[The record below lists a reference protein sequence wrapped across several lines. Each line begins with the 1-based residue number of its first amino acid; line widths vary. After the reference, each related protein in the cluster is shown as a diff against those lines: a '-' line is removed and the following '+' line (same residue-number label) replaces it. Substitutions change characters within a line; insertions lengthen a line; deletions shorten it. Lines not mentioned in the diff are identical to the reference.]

1 VRIPLGLFGR
11 GVMGVDFCLF
21 ATGVHFS
28 SGVTSLAKLASQE
41 VERVTHFEWAQSI
54 GISHG

>member
-1 VRIPLGLFGR
+1 
-11 GVMGVDFCLF
+11 MGVDFYLF

-28 SGVTSLAKLASQE
+28 SGVTSHVKLASQE

>member
-1 VRIPLGLFGR
+1 
-11 GVMGVDFCLF
+11 MGADLCLL

-28 SGVTSLAKLASQE
+28 SGVTSQVKLASQE